1 MIRKG
6 RFARWNGKE
15 YEISSRNKQVYL
27 ATTNPDD
34 LQNGFSRLGGS
45 TTSLLRAV
53 EVKELEDAY
62 EIVPYAILGGHRFA
76 IEGYDSHTGM
86 VKLVTNN
93 AFAVKKVELHP
104 YGSDEYM
111 IELSFESITVEE
123 DRIPILGFENRYA

>member
-15 YEISSRNKQVYL
+15 YEISSRNKQIYL
-27 ATTNPDD
+27 ATTNTDE
-34 LQNGFSRLGGS
+34 LKNGFSLIGGS

-53 EVKELEDAY
+53 ELKELEDAY
-62 EIVPYAILGGHRFA
+62 EIVPYATLGGHRFV
-76 IEGYDSHTGM
+76 IEGIDSQTGM

-93 AFAVKKVELHP
+93 AFAVKKLELQP

-111 IELSFESITVEE
+111 IELPFQSIVVEE
-123 DRIPILGFENRYA
+123 DRIPILGFENRFV